1 MGSVTVCD
9 GVTVFLGVGCGTE
22 ITVTST
28 QTVTDKVFA
37 GCRGLFTKSRPV
49 SSADSVGSQL
59 VCHWHTLTPRRAQ
72 NLLAGCI
79 FVGEAD
85 KSAFA
90 LLSGK

>member
-1 MGSVTVCD
+1 MFFFGWEWTILKFGGECRERLFKGGS
-9 GVTVFLGVGCGTE
+9 
-22 ITVTST
+22 
-28 QTVTDKVFA
+28 
-37 GCRGLFTKSRPV
+37 V

-72 NLLAGCI
+72 NLPAGCI
-79 FVGEAD
+79 FVGTAD